1 MWRKPLVANGILF
14 IQGERMSPKRIFHCV
29 LFVCFSLLIVSS
41 FSGRAGA
48 AITMPEFS
56 LPSAVD
62 GKIIK
67 SKSFEGKAMLITFFA
82 TWCPP
87 CRQEIPTLI
96 QVHKEYGPQGF
107 AVIGLSVDEGG
118 AKLVA
123 KLVEQQK
130 INYPVLM
137 ANRAT
142 AKDFGGVAGIPTS
155 FLVNKKGHVVK
166 KYPGFV
172 PHALLERDIKAV
184 LQ

>member
-1 MWRKPLVANGILF
+1 
-14 IQGERMSPKRIFHCV
+14 
-29 LFVCFSLLIVSS
+29 
-41 FSGRAGA
+41 
-48 AITMPEFS
+48 MPEFS

-62 GKIIK
+62 GKVVN
-67 SKSFEGKAMLITFFA
+67 SESFKGKVLLITFFA

-96 QVHKEYGPQGF
+96 QLHKDLGPRGF

-118 AKLVA
+118 PKVVA
-123 KLVEQQK
+123 KLVEQEK

-137 ANRAT
+137 ADRST
-142 AKDFGGVAGIPTS
+142 ARSFGGIAGIPTS
-155 FLVNKKGHVVK
+155 FLINKKGHVVK

-172 PHALLERDIKAV
+172 PHTLLERDIKAV